1 MYNLVVDPL
10 TGSLSLN
17 NNDILVGSLGPSESI
32 KVVILEGNKEFSKT
46 FLSLNS
52 FFKAFIAIN
61 DLKKVSIYFGTG
73 SEENLIK
80 FNSESTGYKTFKNIY
95 NLSYQKVLS
104 VKSPGFADYAY
115 VNYFMP
121 KWSVAHNFQYS
132 NHTKAVEPLFTD
144 LKMYSQKV
152 KQLVSK
158 DYLEDLN
165 DINLEKYLNVQ
176 TFLQSNSYNISNQT
190 LSLLDQK
197 VYRLNSE
204 VVLDFDRKFKTLYVK
219 RIQNTDISI
228 KIEGIL
234 NNTFVE
240 ETVRLYNSGLVE
252 VKTQFEK
259 VFNISIESLLNFDE
273 EMAYENLSIVVTPCI
288 VIEDL
293 EFQFR
298 SDGST
303 FYKDSNKLMYN
314 FKSKKSVFNLGLE
327 DQDDLQGIFIDSLDN
342 IYMIKN
348 SSLFKGRV
356 DAKLNLQIPKDISYN
371 NTKYI
376 ETTFLNPSEY
386 LVEILLKDFL
396 RDTDN
401 SIVSVAVKDSS
412 GLVYYLNSEAVLEA
426 SEEELFIDLSS
437 FKRDTVAFELNFD
450 SNSEFI
456 IITLKDYANLHQK
469 SNIIVHPKID
479 FKKELDLDPDEVIRV
494 VNNKLIVLNLNDLT
508 IKESSYE

>member
-17 NNDILVGSLGPSESI
+17 NNDILVESLGPSESI

-190 LSLLDQK
+190 LRLLDQK

-219 RIQNTDISI
+219 RIQNTEFRIQNRLR
-228 KIEGIL
+228 IL
-234 NNTFVE
+234 NAP
-240 ETVRLYNSGLVE
+240 ETPRAG
-252 VKTQFEK
+252 VKTLARVLRVEHNTGK
-259 VFNISIESLLNFDE
+259 WPKGGI
-273 EMAYENLSIVVTPCI
+273 PC
-288 VIEDL
+288 
-293 EFQFR
+293 R
-298 SDGST
+298 
-303 FYKDSNKLMYN
+303 NR
-314 FKSKKSVFNLGLE
+314 
-327 DQDDLQGIFIDSLDN
+327 
-342 IYMIKN
+342 
-348 SSLFKGRV
+348 GRT
-356 DAKLNLQIPKDISYN
+356 S
-371 NTKYI
+371 
-376 ETTFLNPSEY
+376 
-386 LVEILLKDFL
+386 
-396 RDTDN
+396 RR
-401 SIVSVAVKDSS
+401 
-412 GLVYYLNSEAVLEA
+412 G
-426 SEEELFIDLSS
+426 
-437 FKRDTVAFELNFD
+437 
-450 SNSEFI
+450 
-456 IITLKDYANLHQK
+456 
-469 SNIIVHPKID
+469 
-479 FKKELDLDPDEVIRV
+479 
-494 VNNKLIVLNLNDLT
+494 
-508 IKESSYE
+508 